1 MTTIYREKS
10 LQIALKKNQT
20 AVKWA
25 VNLKLKDRDKK
36 AVI

>member
-1 MTTIYREKS
+1 MTTIYRKKT

-25 VNLKLKDRDKK
+25 VNQKLKDREKK